1 METFIWLTI
10 VYVVGTYMGYR
21 IAWHIAVDKVATRT
35 LEMLEAEGYIKTK
48 KVGKEI
54 EIIKVK

>member
-1 METFIWLTI
+1 MEIFIWFVIVYAAGTFI
-10 VYVVGTYMGYR
+10 GYR
-21 IAWHIAVDKVATRT
+21 FAWHIAVDKVASRT

-48 KVGKEI
+48 KVGNEI

>member
-21 IAWHIAVDKVATRT
+21 FAWNKAVDQVASRT
-35 LEMLEAEGYIKTK
+35 LDMLEAEGYIKTK

>member
-1 METFIWLTI
+1 MEIFIWFVIVYAAGTFI
-10 VYVVGTYMGYR
+10 GYR
-21 IAWHIAVDKVATRT
+21 FAWNKAVDQVASRT
-35 LEMLEAEGYIKTK
+35 LDMLEAEGYIKTK

>member
-21 IAWHIAVDKVATRT
+21 FAWNKAVDQVASRT
-35 LEMLEAEGYIKTK
+35 LDMLEAEGYIKTK
-48 KVGKEI
+48 R
-54 EIIKVK
+54 

>member
-1 METFIWLTI
+1 MEPWIQNLI
-10 VYVVGTYMGYR
+10 AYVIGSYYGYR

-48 KVGKEI
+48 KVGDEI

>member
-1 METFIWLTI
+1 METVIWITI